1 VEGRNLGEL
10 DGQVFLG
17 MLHKRDFAARTIT
30 ISQPLAIEAF
40 LTRHGLNGNVRP
52 VRTPLEPHIKLR
64 HHPEDSCDS
73 PAVNHFAAIVGGLMY
88 FANTTRPDISFAA
101 SALACFMSKPTD
113 RLLSHARHVV
123 PYLASTREQCLVL
136 GAAEQRDAL
145 HGVYSDS
152 NIADDQH
159 TFRSVAGIAVLYG
172 KSLSLW
178 RSVKMLD
185 IAKATT
191 AAEYI
196 AASMASDEVMFTRSM
211 LSELGMLVPITDLHV
226 DNNAAT
232 MILEKPRVDHKT
244 KYLGLHW
251 HYVQERVSRNEIR
264 VVWVPTNEN
273 TADLFTKSLGGQ
285 LFKKH
290 CTALGLK

>member
-1 VEGRNLGEL
+1 LGLGGAAPLLTPGAAGAEEHRACKGRGGSWGWDPGGDSGLCWEIIYLYTLYRYIWVYTGI
-10 DGQVFLG
+10 GQ
-17 MLHKRDFAARTIT
+17 
-30 ISQPLAIEAF
+30 PY
-40 LTRHGLNGNVRP
+40 
-52 VRTPLEPHIKLR
+52 
-64 HHPEDSCDS
+64 SCDS

-88 FANTTRPDISFAA
+88 FANTTRLDLSFAA

-113 RLLSHARHVV
+113 NLLSHARHVV
-123 PYLASTREQCLVL
+123 RYLASTRELCLVL

-152 NIADDQH
+152 NFADDQH
-159 TFRSVAGIAVLYG
+159 TFRSVAGIAVLYS
-172 KSLSLW
+172 KSLLLW

-185 IAKATT
+185 IAKSTT
-191 AAEYI
+191 TAEYI
-196 AASMASDEVMFTRSM
+196 AASMASDEVMFTQSI
-211 LSELGMLVPITDLHV
+211 LSELGMLVPTTDLYV

-232 MILEKPRVDHKT
+232 MILERPRVDHKT

-251 HYVQERVSRNEIR
+251 HYVQERVSGNEIR

-285 LFKKH
+285 LLKKH
-290 CTALGLK
+290 CTALGMK